1 MFKKITFIT
10 APLLFIA
17 CSGGDVADVSSVT
30 DVATAA
36 TEKMDTMKDKAMDV
50 VAMAPKTKA
59 VLVYADW
66 CGSCKVL
73 DPKIEKVKSMGAI
86 PGVEFVVL
94 DYTAKDADAFYADAK
109 AAGVEDAIRTHLNGT
124 IKTGQLLLVDLDDQT
139 VRGTVKKDMDTGAI
153 LGKIKD
159 VVAAS

>member
-1 MFKKITFIT
+1 MFKKIALLT
-10 APLLFIA
+10 APILLMA
-17 CSGGDVADVSSVT
+17 CSGADVPDASSVT
-30 DVATAA
+30 DVTTAA
-36 TEKMDTMKDKAMDV
+36 TEKMDAMKDKAMDT
-50 VAMAPKTKA
+50 VAMTAKTKA

-73 DPKIEKVKSMGAI
+73 DPKIEKVKSMGKI

-109 AAGVEDAIRTHLNGT
+109 AAGVEAALRAHLDGT
-124 IKTGQLLLVDLDDQT
+124 IKTGQLLLIDIDDQT
-139 VRGTVKKDMDTGAI
+139 VRGTVKKDMDAGAI

-159 VVAAS
+159 AVAAS

>member
-1 MFKKITFIT
+1 
-10 APLLFIA
+10 
-17 CSGGDVADVSSVT
+17 
-30 DVATAA
+30 
-36 TEKMDTMKDKAMDV
+36 MDAMKDKAMDV
-50 VAMAPKTKA
+50 VAIAPKTKA

-94 DYTAKDADAFYADAK
+94 DYTAKDTAAFYAEAQ
-109 AAGVEDAIRTHLNGT
+109 AAGVEEAVRTHLDGA

-139 VRGTVKKDMDTGAI
+139 VRGTVKKDMDASAI

-159 VVAAS
+159 VLAAS